1 MSTLLIQI
9 NFINLSFGS
18 TFEKAELNRPKFF
31 IIFGRI
37 SIGIKVS
44 IKSFKQVHFFSFC
57 KTYYKIDHK
66 VIATWNQSR
75 KMLQQ
80 FWKTVES
87 FFFSLLNVFFFLL
100 NIFFVEFEKLDDV
113 CHQWLFLRH
122 SSVKILAGLL
132 TRNVTMKQILFKT

>member
-1 MSTLLIQI
+1 MSTRLIQI

-80 FWKTVES
+80 FWKTVDS
-87 FFFSLLNVFFFLL
+87 FFFRCWMFFFVEYF
-100 NIFFVEFEKLDDV
+100 FFVEFEKLDDV
-113 CHQWLFLRH
+113 CHQWPFLRH

-132 TRNVTMKQILFKT
+132 TRNVTMKHVLFKT